1 MGIPSGMVI
10 ECHGLEVCGA
20 GLATK
25 WVRAL
30 GSRLPGGAL
39 SLQRPGTGFQ
49 TQVSKGP
56 ESPERL
62 NPTPPNPKN
71 GNSRPPF

>member
-1 MGIPSGMVI
+1 MVGFFFEEAVGIPSGMVI

-30 GSRLPGGAL
+30 GSRLPGVAL

-56 ESPERL
+56 EALTLKAKP
-62 NPTPPNPKN
+62 
-71 GNSRPPF
+71 